1 MDGELKTRIKVT
13 TGGNGLWSNVAKD
26 VVVNRIV
33 WDGNDDGETF
43 VKLYLDGRTWSQKKD
58 GLIYTDETFKKN
70 MRKILTKL
78 QSKGELPDLP
88 WEDLDYTEQGMQG
101 GHCFVC
107 PDDCKSCK
115 LYVHMILGS
124 W

>member
-101 GHCFVC
+101 GHRFGC